1 MSGNV
6 TTNLVQAAYIVAAVL
21 FVLSLAGL
29 SKHEK
34 AKEGNAFG
42 VAGMVLALGATIWLS
57 VDRAGHP
64 VVTIALI
71 AVAMAVGAAIGLWRA
86 RIVEMTGMPELIAL
100 LHSFV
105 GLAAVLVGWNGA
117 LYDTGLTGALA
128 DIHHAEVFIA
138 VAAVLEPSAL
148 LQNLPHGEPI
158 PTGNRLELFLGA
170 AIGAIT
176 FSGSVIA
183 FGKLSGTY
191 KFRLFK
197 GAPVVFPGQHKLN
210 LVLGLVTIALGL
222 VFMATE
228 SWTAFFAMLAL
239 AFVMGVL
246 IIIPIGGADMPV
258 VVSMLNSYSGWAAA
272 GIGFSL
278 NNQMLIIAGS
288 LVGSSGA
295 ILSYIMCKAMNR
307 SFFNVILGGFGGEG
321 ATAAAG
327 EAVQRSV
334 KSGSADDAAF
344 ILGNAETVVIV
355 PGYGLAVARAQH
367 AVKEL
372 AGKLTD
378 KGITVKYAIHPVAG
392 RMPGHMNVLLAEA
405 EVPYD
410 QVFEMEDINGE
421 FGQADVAIVLGAN
434 DVVNPAALQKG
445 TPIYGMPILEAYKA
459 KTVIVIKRSM
469 AAGYAG
475 LDNELFYMDKTMMV
489 FGDAKKVVEDM
500 VKAVE

>member
-1 MSGNV
+1 MNVVTLLYLFASVCFIQALKGLSHPTTSIRGNV
-6 TTNLVQAAYIVAAVL
+6 
-21 FVLSLAGL
+21 F
-29 SKHEK
+29 
-34 AKEGNAFG
+34 
-42 VAGMVLALGATIWLS
+42 GMVGMAIAMFTT
-57 VDRAGHP
+57 A
-64 VVTIALI
+64 ALI
-71 AVAMAVGAAIGLWRA
+71 VETGKAQGMVWVLVGLVGGGAYGAYRA
-86 RIVEMTGMPELIAL
+86 KTVEMTKMPELVAFF
-100 LHSFV
+100 HSMI
-105 GLAAVLVGWNGA
+105 GLAA
-117 LYDTGLTGALA
+117 
-128 DIHHAEVFIA
+128 VFIA

-148 LQNLPHGEPI
+148 LQGLTQGDPI

-191 KFRLFK
+191 KFRLFQ
-197 GAPVVFPGQHKLN
+197 GAPVSFAGQHKLN
-210 LVLGLVTIALGL
+210 LLLGLITIALGL
-222 VFMATE
+222 VFTFTG
-228 SWTAFFAMLAL
+228 SWPAFFVMLAL
-239 AFVMGVL
+239 SFVMGVL

-278 NNQMLIIAGS
+278 NNSMLIIAGS

-307 SFFNVILGGFGGEG
+307 SFFNVLLGGFGGN
-321 ATAAAG
+321 ANAAAAG
-327 EAVQRSV
+327 GAQAARPV

-344 ILGNAETVVIV
+344 LMGNAETVIIV

-367 AVKEL
+367 ALKEL
-372 AGKLTD
+372 TEKLTH
-378 KGITVKYAIHPVAG
+378 KGVTVKYAIHPVAG

-410 QVFEMEDINGE
+410 QVFEMEDINSE
-421 FGQADVAIVLGAN
+421 FGQADVVLVLGAN
-434 DVVNPAALQKG
+434 DVVNPAAKD
-445 TPIYGMPILEAYKA
+445 PKSAIAGMPILEAYKA
-459 KTVIVIKRSM
+459 KTVIVNKRSM

-489 FGDAKKVVEDM
+489 FGDAKKVIEDM

>member
-1 MSGNV
+1 MSMNLVTLLYLFASVCFIQALKGLSHPTTSIRGNLFGMVGMAVAVV
-6 TTNLVQAAYIVAAVL
+6 TTAALIVKI
-21 FVLSLAGL
+21 AGQTGQGG
-29 SKHEK
+29 
-34 AKEGNAFG
+34 AM
-42 VAGMVLALGATIWLS
+42 GMAWVLGAL
-57 VDRAGHP
+57 
-64 VVTIALI
+64 VVG
-71 AVAMAVGAAIGLWRA
+71 GAAGTLMAQR
-86 RIVEMTGMPELIAL
+86 VEMTKMPELVAFM
-100 LHSFV
+100 HSMI
-105 GLAAVLVGWNGA
+105 GLAA
-117 LYDTGLTGALA
+117 
-128 DIHHAEVFIA
+128 VFIA
-138 VAAVLEPSAL
+138 VAAVAEPWAFGIVAKGMS
-148 LQNLPHGEPI
+148 I
-158 PTGNRLELFLGA
+158 PAGNRLELFLGA

-183 FGKLSGTY
+183 FGKLSGKY
-191 KFRLFK
+191 KFRLFQ
-197 GAPVVFPGQHKLN
+197 GAPVQFAGQHKLN
-210 LVLGLVTIALGL
+210 LVLGLAMLGLGL
-222 VFMATE
+222 VFAFTE
-228 SWTAFFAMLAL
+228 SWPAFFAMLAL

-278 NNQMLIIAGS
+278 NNAMLIVAGS

-307 SFFNVILGGFGGEG
+307 SFFNVILGGFGGEAG
-321 ATAAAG
+321 AAAAG
-327 EAVQRSV
+327 AAVQRSV

-344 ILGNAETVVIV
+344 VLSNAETVVIV

-372 AGKLTD
+372 ALKLTE

-421 FGQADVAIVLGAN
+421 FGQVDVAIILGAN
-434 DVVNPAALQKG
+434 DVVNPAAHVKG
-445 TPIYGMPILEAYKA
+445 SAIYGMPILEAYKA
-459 KTVIVIKRSM
+459 KTVIVNKRSM

-500 VKAVE
+500 GKAIE

>member
-1 MSGNV
+1 MNVVTLLYLVASVCFIQALKGLSHPTTSIRGNLFGMSGM
-6 TTNLVQAAYIVAAVL
+6 AIAVL
-21 FVLSLAGL
+21 
-29 SKHEK
+29 
-34 AKEGNAFG
+34 
-42 VAGMVLALGATIWLS
+42 T
-57 VDRAGHP
+57 
-64 VVTIALI
+64 TIALI
-71 AVAMAVGAAIGLWRA
+71 HGQAQALGVSFGGGIAWVLAALVVGGGIGAFMANK
-86 RIVEMTGMPELIAL
+86 VEMTKMPELVAFM
-100 LHSFV
+100 HSMI
-105 GLAAVLVGWNGA
+105 GLAAV
-117 LYDTGLTGALA
+117 
-128 DIHHAEVFIA
+128 FIG
-138 VAAVLEPSAL
+138 VAAVAEPWAFGITPPPVL
-148 LQNLPHGEPI
+148 ATIGAAVTTEGTVLIDGFLRHAI
-158 PTGNRLELFLGA
+158 PYGNRFELFLGA

-183 FGKLSGTY
+183 FGKLSGKY
-191 KFRLFK
+191 KFRLFQ
-197 GAPVVFPGQHKLN
+197 GTPVSFKGQHQLN
-210 LVLGLVTIALGL
+210 LALGL
-222 VFMATE
+222 LTVALGLLFVATE

-278 NNQMLIIAGS
+278 NNAMLIVAGS

-307 SFFNVILGGFGGEG
+307 SFFNVILGGFGGEA
-321 ATAAAG
+321 ATASAG
-327 EAVQRSV
+327 AAVQRPV
-334 KSGSADDAAF
+334 KTGSADDAAF
-344 ILGNAETVVIV
+344 VLGNAETVVIV

-372 AGKLTD
+372 AAKLTER
-378 KGITVKYAIHPVAG
+378 GITVKYAIHPVAG

-421 FGQADVAIVLGAN
+421 FGQADVAIILGAN
-434 DVVNPAALQKG
+434 DVVNPAAHTKG
-445 TPIYGMPILEAYKA
+445 SPIYGMPILEAYKA
-459 KTVIVIKRSM
+459 KTVIVNKRSM

-500 VKAVE
+500 GKAIE

>member
-1 MSGNV
+1 MSMNLVTLLYLFASVCFIQALKGLSHPTTSIRGNLFGMVGMAVAVV
-6 TTNLVQAAYIVAAVL
+6 TTAALIVKI
-21 FVLSLAGL
+21 AGQTGQGG
-29 SKHEK
+29 
-34 AKEGNAFG
+34 AM
-42 VAGMVLALGATIWLS
+42 GMAWVLGAL
-57 VDRAGHP
+57 
-64 VVTIALI
+64 VVG
-71 AVAMAVGAAIGLWRA
+71 GAAGTLMAQR
-86 RIVEMTGMPELIAL
+86 VEMTKMPELVAFM
-100 LHSFV
+100 HSMI
-105 GLAAVLVGWNGA
+105 GLAA
-117 LYDTGLTGALA
+117 
-128 DIHHAEVFIA
+128 VFIA
-138 VAAVLEPSAL
+138 VAAVAEPWAFGIVAKGTL
-148 LQNLPHGEPI
+148 I
-158 PTGNRLELFLGA
+158 PAGNRLELFLGA

-183 FGKLSGTY
+183 FGKLSGKY
-191 KFRLFK
+191 KFRLFQ
-197 GAPVVFPGQHKLN
+197 GAPVQFAGQHKLN
-210 LVLGLVTIALGL
+210 LVLGLAMLGLGL
-222 VFMATE
+222 VFALTE
-228 SWTAFFAMLAL
+228 SWPAFFAMLAL

-278 NNQMLIIAGS
+278 NNAMLIVAGS

-307 SFFNVILGGFGGEG
+307 SFFNVILGGFGGEAG
-321 ATAAAG
+321 TAAAG
-327 EAVQRSV
+327 AAVQRAV

-344 ILGNAETVVIV
+344 VLSNAETVVIV

-372 AGKLTD
+372 ALKLTE

-421 FGQADVAIVLGAN
+421 FGQVDVAIILGAN
-434 DVVNPAALQKG
+434 DVVNPAAHVKG
-445 TPIYGMPILEAYKA
+445 SAIYGMPILEAYKA
-459 KTVIVIKRSM
+459 KTVIVNKRSM

-500 VKAVE
+500 GKAIE

>member
-1 MSGNV
+1 MSLNV
-6 TTNLVQAAYIVAAVL
+6 VTLLYLVASICFIQAL
-21 FVLSLAGL
+21 KGL
-29 SKHEK
+29 SHPTTSIR
-34 AKEGNAFG
+34 GNMF
-42 VAGMVLALGATIWLS
+42 GMVGMA
-57 VDRAGHP
+57 
-64 VVTIALI
+64 I
-71 AVAMAVGAAIGLWRA
+71 AVATTAALIVKLAGGSAFGMVWVLLGLVVGGAYGAYRA
-86 RIVEMTGMPELIAL
+86 RTVEMTQMPELVAFF
-100 LHSFV
+100 HSMI
-105 GLAAVLVGWNGA
+105 GLAA
-117 LYDTGLTGALA
+117 
-128 DIHHAEVFIA
+128 VFIA
-138 VAAVLEPSAL
+138 VAAVTEPYAFGIVPKG
-148 LQNLPHGEPI
+148 QPI
-158 PTGNRLELFLGA
+158 PEGNRLELFLGA

-183 FGKLSGTY
+183 FGKLSGKY
-191 KFRLFK
+191 KFRLFQ
-197 GAPVVFPGQHKLN
+197 GAPVQFSGQHQIN
-210 LVLGLVTIALGL
+210 LVLGILTIALGI
-222 VFMATE
+222 VFTFTE
-228 SWTAFFAMLAL
+228 SWPAFYGMLAL

-278 NNQMLIIAGS
+278 NNAMLIVAGS

-307 SFFNVILGGFGGEG
+307 SFFNVILGGFGGE
-321 ATAAAG
+321 ATAAAAG
-327 EAVQRSV
+327 GAAQRAV

-344 ILGNAETVVIV
+344 VLGNAETVIIV

-372 AGKLTD
+372 ALKLIE
-378 KGITVKYAIHPVAG
+378 KGVTVKYAIHPVAG

-421 FGQADVAIVLGAN
+421 FGQADVAIILGAN
-434 DVVNPAALQKG
+434 DVVNPAAHTKG
-445 TPIYGMPILEAYKA
+445 SAIYGMPILEAYKA
-459 KTVIVIKRSM
+459 KTIIVNKRSM

-500 VKAVE
+500 AKAIE

>member
-1 MSGNV
+1 MSM
-6 TTNLVQAAYIVAAVL
+6 NLVTLLYLVASVCFIQAL
-21 FVLSLAGL
+21 KGL
-29 SKHEK
+29 SHPTTSIR
-34 AKEGNAFG
+34 GNLFG
-42 VAGMVLALGATIWLS
+42 MIGMAIAVMTTGALIVELSGGKSFGMVYVLGGLLVGGSLGAY
-57 VDRAGHP
+57 
-64 VVTIALI
+64 
-71 AVAMAVGAAIGLWRA
+71 MANK
-86 RIVEMTGMPELIAL
+86 VEMTKMPELVAFM
-100 LHSFV
+100 HSMI
-105 GLAAVLVGWNGA
+105 GLAA
-117 LYDTGLTGALA
+117 
-128 DIHHAEVFIA
+128 VFIA
-138 VAAVLEPSAL
+138 VAAVAEPYAFGIV
-148 LQNLPHGEPI
+148 PKGVAI
-158 PTGNRLELFLGA
+158 PAGNRLELFLGA

-183 FGKLSGTY
+183 FGKLSGKY
-191 KFRLFK
+191 KFRLFQ
-197 GAPVVFPGQHKLN
+197 GAPVQFAGQHKLN
-210 LVLGLVTIALGL
+210 LVLGLTTLGL
-222 VFMATE
+222 GLAFMFTG
-228 SWTAFFAMLAL
+228 SWPAFFAMLAL

-278 NNQMLIIAGS
+278 NNSMLIIAGS

-307 SFFNVILGGFGGEG
+307 SFFNVILGGFGGE
-321 ATAAAG
+321 ATTAAAG
-327 EAVQRSV
+327 SAVQRSV

-344 ILGNAETVVIV
+344 VLSNAETVVIV

-372 AGKLTD
+372 AAKLTE

-421 FGQADVAIVLGAN
+421 FGQADVAIILGAN
-434 DVVNPAALQKG
+434 DVVNPAAHVKG
-445 TPIYGMPILEAYKA
+445 SAIYGMPILEAYKA
-459 KTVIVIKRSM
+459 KTVIVNKRSM

-500 VKAVE
+500 GKAIE